1 MQQIA
6 FPIAGR
12 DAYDP
17 NEYIVSSS
25 NEIAYKTLSNWPK
38 NWGVRP
44 YEKTLI
50 LQGPKSSGKTFL
62 AKQWADKAGAL
73 FIKKTHELT
82 EALLEQHQAFVVD
95 DFDANWSEEKLLHHF
110 NIIHESGKYLLIVTN
125 QIPEIK
131 LPDLASRINSAH
143 KVIIE
148 QIDDELMQM
157 LIFKLFSNYSIV
169 ITSEVLQFLVKVL
182 PREFPKLVRAVEG
195 INSLALEQKRK
206 ITIPFIKQVLDSV

>member
-25 NEIAYKTLSNWPK
+25 NEIAYKILNDWPK

-50 LQGPKSSGKTFL
+50 VQGPKSSGKTFL

-82 EALLEQHQAFVVD
+82 EAILEKHQAFVVD
-95 DFDANWSEEKLLHHF
+95 DFDADWSEEKLLHHF
-110 NIIHESGKYLLIVTN
+110 NTIHENGKYLLITIS
-125 QIPEIK
+125 QIPIIK

-143 KVIIE
+143 KVIIG
-148 QIDDELMQM
+148 QLDDDLMQM

-169 ITSEVLQFLVKVL
+169 IGSEVLQYLVKIL
-182 PREFPKLVRAVEG
+182 PREFPKLVKIVEG
-195 INSLALEQKRK
+195 INALALERKRK
-206 ITIPFIKQVLDSV
+206 ITIPFIKQCLVEL

>member
-82 EALLEQHQAFVVD
+82 EVLLEQHQAFVVD
-95 DFDANWSEEKLLHHF
+95 DFDASWSEEKLLHHF

-148 QIDDELMQM
+148 QLDDDLMQM

-195 INSLALEQKRK
+195 INALALEQKRK